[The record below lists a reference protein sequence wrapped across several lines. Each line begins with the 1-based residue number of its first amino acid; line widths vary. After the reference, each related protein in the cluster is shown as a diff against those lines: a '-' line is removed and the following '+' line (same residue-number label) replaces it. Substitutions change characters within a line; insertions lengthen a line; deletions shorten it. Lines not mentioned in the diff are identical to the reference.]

1 MPTVT
6 FSSRLHKDKT
16 VYAVAGS
23 HRKTILELAK
33 ENHVPIDFSCGN
45 GECGTCLVKVFPL
58 ERKKNRMANPLTEH
72 EVEVL
77 RYFGKLSLYE
87 FYQMSVDDLMP
98 NEWRLAC
105 QMVVRDEDILVE
117 YPSQ

>member
-58 ERKKNRMANPLTEH
+58 DRKTRMAKPLTDH

-77 RYFGKLSLYE
+77 KDMGKISQDE
-87 FYQMSVDDLMP
+87 IDQMSVDDLMP

>member
-1 MPTVT
+1 
-6 FSSRLHKDKT
+6 
-16 VYAVAGS
+16 
-23 HRKTILELAK
+23 
-33 ENHVPIDFSCGN
+33 
-45 GECGTCLVKVFPL
+45 
-58 ERKKNRMANPLTEH
+58 MANPLTEH

-77 RYFGKLSLYE
+77 RDLGKLSQDE
-87 FYQMSVDDLMP
+87 IDQMSVDDLMP